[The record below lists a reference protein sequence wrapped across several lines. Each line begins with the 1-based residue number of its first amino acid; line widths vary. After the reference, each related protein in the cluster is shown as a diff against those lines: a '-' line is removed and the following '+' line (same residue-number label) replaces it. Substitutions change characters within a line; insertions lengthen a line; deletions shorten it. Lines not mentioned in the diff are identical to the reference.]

1 MITTYD
7 YIESNK
13 RKTIL
18 LILLFPVSLMLVL
31 FIVFCFALWCFPE
44 LRANNSP
51 IVSQVI
57 DSYWEIFIGCILLSI
72 IWTTIAFYG
81 GSNMIVGMVNATK
94 LQDEPNTYSSDLKN
108 FLEKFSIT
116 EDIPKAKISKEEIR
130 KILENV
136 SSKEKIPTPNLYI
149 VKDEAELKPFSVG
162 TIADSAVILTK
173 NYIEMSDKSKI
184 EAFITRQISIIIL
197 QDKKREAKRILEN
210 ISITAGIP
218 TPKFYILEDEKGL
231 NAFATGTTEKNCAVI
246 LTRGLLETLDKS
258 EIEAVIAHEIAHI
271 IYQDTKLMMVITLL
285 IGFFTYCGYLILRT
299 LEFRDRRSRSSKKDS
314 KAVFIILLI
323 GVAFIIYG
331 YVVAPLIRLAVS
343 RTREFHADAKS
354 ALLTR
359 NPQALISALRKI
371 ENYPIV
377 SVLNSKYNSNE
388 LVAPMCIENPL
399 RKKVSLFDSLSNLS
413 STHPPIEK
421 RIQALEVMDGR
432 SLFPY

>member
-7 YIESNK
+7 YIDSNK

-18 LILLFPVSLMLVL
+18 LVLLFPISLMFIL
-31 FIVFCFALWCFPE
+31 FVVFFFALWFFPE
-44 LRANNSP
+44 LRVNNSP
-51 IVSQVI
+51 IVSQII
-57 DSYWEIFIGCILLSI
+57 DSYWEVFIGCVLLSV

-81 GSNMIVGMVNATK
+81 GSNMIVSMVNATK
-94 LQDEPNTYSSDLKN
+94 MQDEPNIYNKELKN
-108 FLEKFSIT
+108 FLERFSIR
-116 EDIPKAKISKEEIR
+116 DGIPKAKVSTEEIR
-130 KILENV
+130 KILEDV

-149 VKDEAELKPFSVG
+149 VKDEAELKSFSVG
-162 TIADSAVILTK
+162 TIADSAVILTQTF
-173 NYIEMSDKSKI
+173 IEISDKNKI
-184 EAFITRQISIIIL
+184 EAFITRQISSIVL
-197 QDKKREAKRILEN
+197 QNKKREAKRILEN

-231 NAFATGTTEKNCAVI
+231 NAFAVGTNKTNCAVI
-246 LTRGLLETLDKS
+246 LTRGLIETLDKS

-299 LEFRDRRSRSSKKDS
+299 LEFGGRRSRSSKRDS
-314 KAVFIILLI
+314 KGIIIILLI
-323 GVAFIIYG
+323 GIAFLIYG
-331 YVVAPLIRLAVS
+331 YIVAPLIRLAVS
-343 RTREFHADAKS
+343 RTREFHADAQS

-377 SVLNSKYNSNE
+377 SILNSQYNNNE

-399 RKKVSLFDSLSNLS
+399 RKKVSLFDKLSNLS
-413 STHPPIEK
+413 STHPTIEK

-432 SLFPY
+432 SVFPY